1 MIGCLGERGGAIH
14 RPDLL
19 AEFRN
24 FLKATETA
32 QAYQRLGAVASG
44 TTHSSHGIEPR
55 PARHRMAG

>member
-1 MIGCLGERGGAIH
+1 MH

-24 FLKATETA
+24 FLKATETT
-32 QAYQRLGAVASG
+32 QAYQRLGAVPFG

-55 PARHRMAG
+55 PARHCMAG